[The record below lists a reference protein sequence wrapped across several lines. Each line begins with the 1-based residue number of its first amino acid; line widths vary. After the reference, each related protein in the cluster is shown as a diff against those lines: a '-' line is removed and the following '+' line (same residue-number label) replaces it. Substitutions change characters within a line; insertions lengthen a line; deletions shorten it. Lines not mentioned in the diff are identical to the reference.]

1 MATLELGILVSGSGT
16 NLQAILDA
24 IADRSLDARV
34 RLVISNKP
42 GVKAI
47 ERAQLASAPVRI
59 VSHKSFADRPSFDQ
73 ALVDALRQAGVQWV
87 VLAGF
92 TRVLTSTFLDAFP
105 MRVINVHP
113 ALLPAFP
120 GVDAQ
125 AQAIEYGVRIAGCS
139 VHFVDSG
146 TDTGPI
152 IAQAAVSVRDDDT
165 RDTLAARILV
175 HEHRVLAQV
184 LRWLSEGRVHVVTTC
199 GGARPRVR
207 IDGESGSLA
216 AEQTP

>member
-34 RLVISNKP
+34 RLVISNRA
-42 GVKAI
+42 GVQAI
-47 ERAQLASAPVRI
+47 ERATRAGAPASV
-59 VSHKSFADRPSFDQ
+59 VSHKSFPDRPSFDR
-73 ALVDALRQAGVQWV
+73 ALVDALRAAGVQWV

-92 TRVLTSTFLDAFP
+92 MRVLTPTFLDAFP

-125 AQAIEYGVRIAGCS
+125 AQALAYGVRVAGCT

-152 IAQAAVSVRDDDT
+152 IAQAAVGVRDDDT
-165 RDTLAARILV
+165 RDALAARILV
-175 HEHRVLAQV
+175 QEHKLLTTV
-184 LRWLSEGRVHVVTTC
+184 LRWISEDRVHLVPS
-199 GGARPRVR
+199 GDGARARVR
-207 IDGESGSLA
+207 IDGESGALF
-216 AEQTP
+216 AEQVP